1 MKPPVNN
8 YIFEEAFKIIS
19 LNKSK
24 ANSLRQSILCSMNYD
39 NDLNLKIRQYLGEFE
54 YDLKIL
60 YDIITDIKSLFDKNE
75 NTLNI
80 STTVEPEGDQSH
92 MSISNDIKNEKR
104 FLKKNNSTK
113 LFNKHK
119 NKLYLNDLDDSE
131 TNNSNSNKKGGK
143 SYSLTIN
150 ICNDSH
156 FNSHPK
162 KKYNKKF
169 NRSNS
174 CKSYIGRKYNLS
186 KNDFNFRKNNNNKNK
201 NIEKRY
207 KYFIDDQI
215 INENNDNRYL
225 LQNNR
230 RYTYTTD
237 YLHDKDNRK
246 NSYNYNVLNSNINK
260 NKLSLKNLN
269 NLYEHYNTLLNT
281 YNTTNNNDNKNERI
295 KSQNYSNRED
305 KNNFYSLDGLR
316 NNQNPRNNA
325 IPRLDLDKIGNNNYN
340 YNINNN
346 KDDYNNDNNY
356 YRNKYNDNIVDN
368 NSNYNNIL
376 NTNVSEKSKIENNKN
391 DEQSLNNFIELKN
404 NLYQKENINNCNYT
418 NNRNNR
424 NNNIYES
431 EKNKILLNINNNN
444 DNDILEDEKKK
455 EIIKGIISSVLQD
468 SNKLNELKKYFG
480 DNIGDKLIEG
490 DISQK
495 YLFRMVDILNNYQT
509 NLKNNNKND
518 KNLFRG
524 SKNNYKSMPYK
535 RFDSLNNKGYSYKDY
550 PLGLLSMNNN
560 LNY

>member
-60 YDIITDIKSLFDKNE
+60 YDIIRDIKSLFDKNE

-80 STTVEPEGDQSH
+80 STTIEPEDDQSH

-113 LFNKHK
+113 ILNKHK

-131 TNNSNSNKKGGK
+131 TNNNSNKKGGK

-162 KKYNKKF
+162 NKYNKKF

-174 CKSYIGRKYNLS
+174 CKSYLGRKYNLS
-186 KNDFNFRKNNNNKNK
+186 KNDFNFRKNNNNNK

-215 INENNDNRYL
+215 INENNDNRFL

-230 RYTYTTD
+230 HYTYSTD
-237 YLHDKDNRK
+237 YLHDKDKRK
-246 NSYNYNVLNSNINK
+246 NNYNYNVINSNINK
-260 NKLSLKNLN
+260 NRLSLKNLN

-295 KSQNYSNRED
+295 ESQNYSNREN
-305 KNNFYSLDGLR
+305 KNNLYSFDGFR
-316 NNQNPRNNA
+316 NNQNPKNNI
-325 IPRLDLDKIGNNNYN
+325 IPRLELDKIGIKNTN

-356 YRNKYNDNIVDN
+356 YRSKYNDNILDN
-368 NSNYNNIL
+368 NNIYKNIL
-376 NTNVSEKSKIENNKN
+376 NTNVSEKSKNENNKN
-391 DEQSLNNFIELKN
+391 DEQSLNNLIELKN
-404 NLYQKENINNCNYT
+404 NLYEKENINNCNYT
-418 NNRNNR
+418 NNRNN
-424 NNNIYES
+424 NIYEK
-431 EKNKILLNINNNN
+431 EKNKILSNINNNN
-444 DNDILEDEKKK
+444 DDDILEDEKKK
-455 EIIKGIISSVLQD
+455 EMIKDIISLVLQD
-468 SNKLNELKKYFG
+468 SNKLNELKKFFG

-490 DISQK
+490 DISKK
-495 YLFRMVDILNNYQT
+495 YLFRIVDILNNYQG

-550 PLGLLSMNNN
+550 PLGLLSMNNI